1 MSRGLWSKRMSKQ
14 ELEAATKKKYALQF
28 GAVQTM
34 QVKKKRHI
42 FGILRHNSTLDA
54 NAFMPLYGLHFGE
67 FSFFQI
73 LSEQLRKDT
82 REKSSAASGL
92 EGGEARPEDA
102 LVDISREKRQ
112 QTT

>member
-1 MSRGLWSKRMSKQ
+1 MSRT
-14 ELEAATKKKYALQF
+14 ELEAATKKKYAVQF

-42 FGILRHNSTLDA
+42 FGILRNNANLDT

-82 REKSSAASGL
+82 REKAAAASGP
-92 EGGEARPEDA
+92 EEGEARPEDA
-102 LVDISREKRQ
+102 PVDLSREKRQ